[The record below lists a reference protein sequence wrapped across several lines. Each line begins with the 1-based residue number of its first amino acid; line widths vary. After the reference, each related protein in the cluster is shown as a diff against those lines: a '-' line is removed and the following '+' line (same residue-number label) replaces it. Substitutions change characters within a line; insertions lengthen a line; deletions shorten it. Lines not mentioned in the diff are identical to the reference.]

1 MQVATKWGRVMVP
14 LADPHAQTLATL
26 ADLVVEKAL
35 AFGGSQ
41 TDRPTGEVSAVET
54 LTRDGFSEIAKA
66 WDPVLSMLNYQVDL
80 HAVFVHSRPQ
90 VRWPRSNGTNGRC
103 ELADLL
109 VVIDHKGPGHL
120 EDRRAVLIQAK
131 LLKGGQIKLRGKE
144 WVQFELLSQ
153 WPAFT
158 FVTPGYAANSR
169 DLLDESV
176 CENALNTGEYG
187 GIDLKSKPPMC
198 VQELVGPGRTTV
210 GRISLGQLLVG
221 MVRGADQT
229 GRQAHIGGAD
239 DWSATVDEL
248 LRVTAALPITI
259 ASGVPRGHSHSV
271 GIFVAEANYGM
282 MPSLSAA
289 GAGRDRPPPKF
300 EVEEGDPGG
309 PISTV
314 RLTFTSSEHIS
325 DAT

>member
-1 MQVATKWGRVMVP
+1 MVP
-14 LADPHAQTLATL
+14 LSDRHAQVLATL
-26 ADLVVEKAL
+26 ADLVVKDAL
-35 AFGGSQ
+35 AHGGLQ
-41 TDRPTGEVSAVET
+41 TRRPTGEVSAVET

-66 WDPVLSMLNYQVDL
+66 WDPLVSTLGYRVDL

-90 VRWPRSNGTNGRC
+90 VHWTRSDGTIGRC

-109 VVIDHKGPGHL
+109 LVIDHKGAGSQQ
-120 EDRRAVLIQAK
+120 DRRAVLIQSK

-158 FVTPGYAANSR
+158 FVTPGYAPNVR

-176 CENALNTGEYG
+176 CDNSQNTGEYG
-187 GIDLKSKPPMC
+187 GIDLKSKPPLC
-198 VQELVGPGRTTV
+198 IQEMVGPGQATSA
-210 GRISLGQLLVG
+210 RISFGELLVG
-221 MVRGADQT
+221 MVRGADLT
-229 GRQAHIGGAD
+229 GRQAHSGGTD

-248 LRVTAALPITI
+248 LQVTAALPITVV
-259 ASGVPRGHSHSV
+259 SGVPRGHSHAL
-271 GIFVAEANYGM
+271 GMFVAQANYGI

-289 GAGRDRPPPKF
+289 GTRREPPPPEF
-300 EVEEGDPGG
+300 EIEEGDRGG

-314 RLTFTSSEHIS
+314 RLTFASDEHFERE
-325 DAT
+325 AA

>member
-1 MQVATKWGRVMVP
+1 MVP
-14 LADPHAQTLATL
+14 LLDPYAHALVTL
-26 ADLVVEKAL
+26 ADLVVEKVL
-35 AFGGSQ
+35 AYGGSL
-41 TDRPTGEVSAVET
+41 TPRPTGEVSAVET

-66 WDPVLSMLNYQVDL
+66 WDPIISTLHYRVDL

-90 VRWPRSNGTNGRC
+90 VRWTRSDRSNRRC

-109 VVIDHKGPGHL
+109 VVIDHRGAGHQQ
-120 EDRRAVLIQAK
+120 DRRAVLIQSK

-158 FVTPGYAANSR
+158 FVTPGYAPNAR

-176 CENALNTGEYG
+176 CDNARNTGEYG
-187 GIDLKSKPPMC
+187 GIDLKSKPPLC
-198 VQELVGPGRTTV
+198 VQEMVGPGRTTMA
-210 GRISLGQLLVG
+210 RISFGQFLVG

-229 GRQAHIGGAD
+229 GREAHIGGAD

-259 ASGVPRGHSHSV
+259 ASGVPRGHSHSL
-271 GIFVAEANYGM
+271 GMFVAQATYGL

-289 GAGRDRPPPKF
+289 GADRDSPPPKF
-300 EVEEGDPGG
+300 DIEEGDPGG

-314 RLTFTSSEHIS
+314 RLTFTSTEHIEREI
-325 DAT
+325 A